1 MPGFTTHY
9 LFGVQTYQRM
19 EPDELRSIIRKNHRA
34 FSLGLQGPDIFFYYL
49 PSYFLHKENI
59 GALAHDNETG
69 AFIVQLIQSRKQFW
83 GSRRKRDIA
92 DAYLCGFIGHYTLDC
107 VMHPYVYA
115 FTNYDPENKKR
126 NVDYFGQHAYFET
139 ELDTQLLWHYKH
151 MRPTEFHQDATIR
164 LSAIETNV
172 IARMLAYAYK
182 HTYHVSAPRAMMRG
196 AIRWMRT
203 GTRLTNDPSGQKK
216 VLVRLVEKY
225 ALDHAFISPMLPSNR
240 YRFVKDPLNIQ
251 RREWRHPWTKETTTD
266 TFADL
271 LVRAQSIYK
280 KRLGAYETMRR
291 NGFSGEWLAAFLNEY
306 GNCSFLSGQRLS

>member
-9 LFGVQTYQRM
+9 LFGIDAYK
-19 EPDELRSIIRKNHRA
+19 EINDKKIKKNLYHNHSA
-34 FSLGLQGPDIFFYYL
+34 FALGLQGPDVFFYYL
-49 PSYFLHKENI
+49 PSYLLHKENL
-59 GALAHDNETG
+59 GALAHDTDTG
-69 AFIVQLIQSRKQFW
+69 AFFAYLLESRKQFI
-83 GSRRKRDIA
+83 GKPRLLAVA
-92 DAYLCGFIGHYTLDC
+92 DAYITGFIGHYTLDC
-107 VMHPYVYA
+107 VIHPYVYA

-240 YRFVKDPLNIQ
+240 YRFVKDPLNLQ
-251 RREWRHPWTKETTTD
+251 RREWKHPWTKETTTD

-271 LVRAQSIYK
+271 LVRAQNIYK